1 MSKPETHDTKRRE
14 FLRGS
19 ALLGASAT
27 LVAGAPGV
35 AAPAAD
41 AAAEETTA
49 PAKEHKGYQLT
60 QHVAAYYRN
69 AAS

>member
-27 LVAGAPGV
+27 LVVGAPAV
-35 AAPAAD
+35 AATQ
-41 AAAEETTA
+41 AETPEVTA
-49 PAKEHKGYQLT
+49 QPAKEHKGYRLT

>member
-19 ALLGASAT
+19 ALLGAGAT
-27 LVAGAPGV
+27 LVAGAPAV
-35 AAPAAD
+35 AASAP
-41 AAAEETTA
+41 EETA
-49 PAKEHKGYQLT
+49 VEPQVEKKQKGYRLT
-60 QHVAAYYRN
+60 KHISAYYRT